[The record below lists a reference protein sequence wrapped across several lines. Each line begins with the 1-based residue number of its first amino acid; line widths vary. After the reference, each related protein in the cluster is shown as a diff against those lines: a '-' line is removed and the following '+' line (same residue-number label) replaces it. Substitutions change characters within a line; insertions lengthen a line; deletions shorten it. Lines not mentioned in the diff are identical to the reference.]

1 MELVKGDV
9 IEVNNENYIII
20 ETLNYNYEKY
30 MFVNKLQ
37 SEEEIGEEFYIFK
50 QNNNKAEKVTDEN
63 LINMLMEKFK
73 KLINNDLDDLLNKN
87 IG

>member
-37 SEEEIGEEFYIFK
+37 TEEEIGEEFYIFK
-50 QNNNKAEKVTDEN
+50 QNNTKADKITDEN

-73 KLINNDLDDLLNKN
+73 KLINNDLNELLNKN

>member
-37 SEEEIGEEFYIFK
+37 TEEEIGEEFYIFK
-50 QNNNKAEKVTDEN
+50 QNNTKADKITDEN
-63 LINMLMEKFK
+63 LINILMEKFK
-73 KLINNDLDDLLNKN
+73 KLINNDLNELLNKN